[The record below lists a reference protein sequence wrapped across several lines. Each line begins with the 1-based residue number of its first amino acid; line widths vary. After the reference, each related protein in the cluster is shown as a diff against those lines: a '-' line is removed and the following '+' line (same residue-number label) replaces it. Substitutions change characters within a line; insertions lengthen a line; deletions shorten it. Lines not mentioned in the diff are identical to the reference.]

1 MAVVTMSEMKVG
13 IFVLLALGLFLV
25 AIMSVGNFQEY
36 FSQTVTIHITIPS
49 IDGLEKYSPVTY
61 SGVRIGT
68 VKNYR
73 WDDDRQT
80 VVIDAQ
86 VEIDSSVSLDSK
98 VRFTSA
104 SLLSPLFISISGG
117 SKSKRIR
124 ELIKNGA
131 INEQDIY
138 LEAEPYLS
146 IGEIFALAGDVKNVL
161 QKVEGVLGEIDKP
174 LLAISDFVDDAS
186 KNVNLIMHEIDGM
199 ISDGHPRINQL
210 LDNSNNMITS
220 ASGEIIPTLRDIRN
234 GARGVPRLVSNTQKK
249 LHDVLDKTSGLIE
262 SVSPVLDE
270 ISDEAIVLIKNINKR
285 IETIQSSIVRL
296 TNDVDSVVV
305 NNRED
310 IDRIVA
316 HLETTATNLNEIST
330 ELSKNPWRMIWKTE
344 EKMTPNRVS
353 PKWNP
358 IMDAQGAN

>member
-1 MAVVTMSEMKVG
+1 MALVSLSEMKVG
-13 IFVLLALGLFLV
+13 VFVVLALVLFLV
-25 AIMSVGNFQEY
+25 AILSVGNFQEY
-36 FSQTVTIHITIPS
+36 FSRTVTIHITIPS

-68 VKNYR
+68 VKDYQ
-73 WDDDRQT
+73 WDEERQT

-86 VEIDSSVSLDSK
+86 VDIDSSVSLDSK
-98 VRFTSA
+98 VNFTSA

-117 SKSKRIR
+117 SKTKRIR
-124 ELIKNGA
+124 DLIKNGA
-131 INEQDIY
+131 IDTKDIY

-146 IGEIFALAGDVKNVL
+146 IGAIFALAGDVKNVL

-174 LLAISDFVDDAS
+174 LMAISDFIDDAS
-186 KNVNLIMHEIDGM
+186 KNVNIIMHDVDGM

-220 ASGEIIPTLRDIRN
+220 ASGEIIPTLQDIRK
-234 GARGVPRLVSNTQKK
+234 GAKGVAPLVSNTQKQ
-249 LHDVLDKTSGLIE
+249 LHDVLNKTSGLIE
-262 SVSPVLDE
+262 SISPELDE
-270 ISDEAIVLIKNINKR
+270 LSDEAIVLIKSINKR

-316 HLETTATNLNEIST
+316 HLETTAANLNEIST

-344 EKMTPNRVS
+344 EKMAPPRVS